1 MMHSRFCFCVLCT
14 ALGAALCLAVLLLS
28 AQEAAAQAPAA
39 RGPVSFVNDVAPI
52 LKENCFGWHDAKKR
66 KGKMDMTTY
75 ESFRKGGSRE
85 DPIVPGKPDESLI
98 IEFLTAT
105 DKARMPPKEAGDAL
119 PKEKIAVI
127 ARWIAEGA
135 KLDAGLTP
143 KADLLRELR
152 VRWQP
157 PAPPAVYPYPVTV
170 TALAFTPDNQRLVIG
185 GQHELTV
192 WNFAQ
197 AKLEKRIF
205 TRAERAYAM
214 AFLRDGKLAVA
225 GGRPGQEGDVRIY
238 NLQAAARKTDNGA
251 AILDGVN
258 DKNVMVKQLLDS
270 DDSVLCL
277 AVSPDGKKLASGGCD
292 RLVNVWDL
300 TPGVT
305 SARLEQTIE
314 NHADWVF
321 GLAFASDGKHLL
333 TCSRDKTAKVW
344 DLSTKES
351 VLTFPEHQ
359 NPVYC
364 VAIKPDGKLGI
375 SGGEDNLIRFW
386 NTSAEGKQVRAAS
399 GHSKAV
405 LRLLYHPTKP
415 VLVSCSAD
423 TTVRVWNADNGQ
435 PVHSLSGNS
444 DWVYALAISP
454 DGNLVASGSWNGEV
468 RVWRIADG
476 SPVKAFN
483 ASPGLNQMT
492 AAAPATKSAK

>member
-1 MMHSRFCFCVLCT
+1 MTILGSTAVRLFSVCKEMPLNSGFAGAWRSVDFRLLVSPALAMFVYNAKLNNPPARSALDPIPTVGAFSIMMRSRFCFCVLCT
-14 ALGAALCLAVLLLS
+14 ALGVALCLAVLLLS
-28 AQEAAAQAPAA
+28 AQEVAAQAPAA
-39 RGPVSFVNDVAPI
+39 KRPVSFVNDVAPI
-52 LKENCFGWHDAKKR
+52 LKENCFGCHDAKKR

-105 DKARMPPKEAGDAL
+105 DKSRMPPKEAGDAL

-214 AFLRDGKLAVA
+214 AFLPDGKLAVA

-238 NLQAAARKTDNGA
+238 NLQAAARKTDNGV
-251 AILDGVN
+251 AIL
-258 DKNVMVKQLLDS
+258 
-270 DDSVLCL
+270 
-277 AVSPDGKKLASGGCD
+277 
-292 RLVNVWDL
+292 
-300 TPGVT
+300 
-305 SARLEQTIE
+305 
-314 NHADWVF
+314 
-321 GLAFASDGKHLL
+321 
-333 TCSRDKTAKVW
+333 
-344 DLSTKES
+344 
-351 VLTFPEHQ
+351 
-359 NPVYC
+359 
-364 VAIKPDGKLGI
+364 
-375 SGGEDNLIRFW
+375 
-386 NTSAEGKQVRAAS
+386 
-399 GHSKAV
+399 
-405 LRLLYHPTKP
+405 
-415 VLVSCSAD
+415 
-423 TTVRVWNADNGQ
+423 
-435 PVHSLSGNS
+435 
-444 DWVYALAISP
+444 
-454 DGNLVASGSWNGEV
+454 
-468 RVWRIADG
+468 
-476 SPVKAFN
+476 
-483 ASPGLNQMT
+483 
-492 AAAPATKSAK
+492 